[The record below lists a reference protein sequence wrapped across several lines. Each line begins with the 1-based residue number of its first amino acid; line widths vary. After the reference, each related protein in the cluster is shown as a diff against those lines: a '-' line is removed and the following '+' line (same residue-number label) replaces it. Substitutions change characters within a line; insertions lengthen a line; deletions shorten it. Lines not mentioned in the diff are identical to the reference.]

1 MNATLA
7 LQWIER
13 WRAAGALRALDLAF
27 ARWLHELDANVPG
40 SLLLA
45 AAVLSALE
53 GQGHAGLPLDADPV
67 AGDGEAP
74 AWALP
79 DWPQVMRD
87 ELEPLAAQ
95 WPRDAAA
102 ARVAWPHPRVV
113 ELEPADDQGGTPLVW
128 VSLPGS
134 PRLALRRYWRNERE
148 VAAQVRARCVTEVAP
163 DADVALRD
171 AWLDRLFA
179 PASTGSGGA
188 DRAQA
193 DAPDL
198 QRSACLS
205 ALRSG
210 FTVITGGPGTGKT
223 YTAARLLVLVHALHR
238 GPAPLRVALA
248 APTGKAASRLRSSI
262 DAALADLQRDLA
274 TADAER
280 PWPEHAAEVLHG
292 AGAKATART
301 LHAWLGLHRGSGSTD
316 AQPRTLN
323 IDVMLLDEASM
334 VHLELMADLL
344 RALPRQARLVLLGD
358 RDQLASV
365 EAGAVLADVCEAAE
379 AGPQAVPAVALQ
391 GSRRFGGAI
400 GELARAVHAGRG
412 AAALAVLQRSQTEPV
427 AVALRTPADPAQMLT
442 QLRAQGWAPGTDGAW
457 SAYVAMLR
465 ERPREPRAH
474 AAWVQALLAQADRF
488 RVLCALR
495 SGPWG
500 AAGCNAAIDAALRRL
515 GLPVPQGRLL
525 MVTRNHQALD
535 VYNGDIGVVLQ
546 PPGGGALRLYLTGER
561 SVALSRLPD
570 LDGAWALTVHKSQ
583 GSEFAHVALVLPP
596 HDSALLT
603 RELLYTGI
611 TRARDRLTL
620 IAPQPAFIAAACA
633 RRTRRLGGL
642 RALLAHGGWPCLD
655 ADEVA

>member
-1 MNATLA
+1 MNPTKA

-27 ARWLHELDANVPG
+27 ARWLHELDASAPG

-53 GQGHAGLPLDADPV
+53 GQGHAGLPLGDDPI
-67 AGDGEAP
+67 AGGGGAP
-74 AWALP
+74 AWVLP
-79 DWPQVMRD
+79 DWPQAMRD
-87 ELEPLAAQ
+87 ELEPLVAQ

-102 ARVAWPHPRVV
+102 ARAAWHHPRVV
-113 ELEPADDQGGTPLVW
+113 ELDPADDLGSTPLVW
-128 VSLPGS
+128 VSQPGS
-134 PRLALRRYWRNERE
+134 PRLVLRRYWRSERE
-148 VAAQVRARCVTEVAP
+148 VAAQVRARGAMV
-163 DADVALRD
+163 DATSVDDALRD

-179 PASTGSGGA
+179 PPVPGDRGA
-188 DRAQA
+188 ERADT

-198 QRSACLS
+198 QRLACMH

-223 YTAARLLVLVHALHR
+223 YTAARLLVLLHALHR

-248 APTGKAASRLRSSI
+248 APTGKAASRLRASI

-274 TADAER
+274 TADPDR
-280 PWPEHAAEVLHG
+280 PWPAQAAEVLRG
-292 AGAKATART
+292 AMAKASART
-301 LHAWLGLHRGSGSTD
+301 LHAWLGLHRGSGRTD
-316 AQPRTLN
+316 AQQRTLN

-344 RALPRQARLVLLGD
+344 RSLPTHARLVLLGD

-365 EAGAVLADVCEAAE
+365 EAGAVLADLCDAAV
-379 AGPQAVPAVALQ
+379 AGPQAVPVVALQ

-400 GELARAVHAGRG
+400 GELAGAVHSGHG
-412 AAALAVLQRSQTEPV
+412 AAALAVLQRSQAEHG
-427 AVALRTPADPAQMLT
+427 AVALRAPADPAQLLAL
-442 QLRAQGWAPGTDGAW
+442 LRALGWAPGADGAW

-474 AAWVQALLAQADRF
+474 AAWVRALLAQADRF
-488 RVLCALR
+488 RVLCASR

-515 GLPVPQGRLL
+515 GLPASQGRLL
-525 MVTRNHQALD
+525 MVTRNHPALD

-546 PPGGGALRLYLTGER
+546 PAGGGALRLYLTGER

-596 HDSALLT
+596 YDSALLT

-611 TRARDRLTL
+611 TRARERLTL
-620 IAPQPAFIAAACA
+620 IAPEPAFIEAACA

-642 RALLAHGGWPCLD
+642 RALLANGGWPCLD